1 MAQATL
7 PGLLSVLRPVVVPT
21 RSCRLHRLTPHCERA
36 DSDESG
42 LPRRSARGLRK
53 RTLSS
58 WYVPDGE
65 MVQPGPDLPARP
77 P

>member
-21 RSCRLHRLTPHCERA
+21 RSCRLHRLTRTV
-36 DSDESG
+36 
-42 LPRRSARGLRK
+42 SARRLGWIRPAATFRAGAPQ

-58 WYVPDGE
+58 WYVPG
-65 MVQPGPDLPARP
+65 LLRRL
-77 P
+77 